1 MIKRKKLQGK
11 AVRVWAWEVKRQV
24 GILRGKMHSLA
35 WPVHAWHVGAVTPQ
49 SGCKAHLYDAHAT
62 VLPCKSFLIHTHF
75 AKCGSNKWPQI
86 TTPHKSLKSQV
97 PRRKL
102 WAINHKRDG
111 REVGWIWYLAK
122 RDNMEGHSCRQWT
135 RGEMYIFWSTKI
147 GGHFCRQWT
156 GGDQNPIWLP
166 QKRTL
171 PSSTVGEVGDD
182 AENFD
187 ICKII
192 SKLTLEYNFIVHLIV
207 LHLLTVGQHG
217 TNLIDWWHSCSKYN
231 LAL

>member
-1 MIKRKKLQGK
+1 M
-11 AVRVWAWEVKRQV
+11 
-24 GILRGKMHSLA
+24 RGKKTSGDLERKNAFPYLTSSRLA
-35 WPVHAWHVGAVTPQ
+35 CSSSHPPKWLQSPFAWCP
-49 SGCKAHLYDAHAT
+49 AT

-97 PRRKL
+97 CRRKL

-122 RDNMEGHSCRQWT
+122 RVNVEGHSCRQWT

-171 PSSTVGEVGDD
+171 PSSSVGDAGD
-182 AENFD
+182 DVENFD

-192 SKLTLEYNFIVHLIV
+192 SKLTLEYNFIVHFIV

-217 TNLIDWWHSCSKYN
+217 TNLIDWWYSWSKYN